1 MVLILFSLLLECV
14 HTVTLLYCKFLEGK
28 DDAFILKYIFL
39 PPVQILRMTIYKS
52 KYVCPVVTINAM
64 EITKIE
70 FPIGVR
76 NCGEERLPFYIGKAE

>member
-1 MVLILFSLLLECV
+1 MKVLLERWGPFDKIKGHILFPHENFHSNKER
-14 HTVTLLYCKFLEGK
+14 
-28 DDAFILKYIFL
+28 
-39 PPVQILRMTIYKS
+39 QIIIKYKS

-70 FPIGVR
+70 FPIGFR

>member
-28 DDAFILKYIFL
+28 DDAFLLKYIFL

-52 KYVCPVVTINAM
+52 KYVCMCV
-64 EITKIE
+64 
-70 FPIGVR
+70 
-76 NCGEERLPFYIGKAE
+76 YIYICK